1 MEAANGVRFDPFVRR
16 AIYSIADISGTPLTE
31 GQIVNFE
38 RTYCKPLSD
47 MNLPDS
53 EGKNLHQYLN
63 LNSNVGCDRKSGTAE
78 NPDRLFHACPRYR
91 NDSHCNYFKWVDND
105 DYEGV
110 AESGTKK
117 DYGAEL
123 QVESDYDEWRLK
135 VAWRLGS
142 LEAEGLKPGVGTKII
157 KLASFLAVDELVSL
171 IISTEI
177 ATGAATVGLGEDLS
191 LAFPLMTCNL
201 GGLAM
206 TCFYIN

>member
-63 LNSNVGCDRKSGTAE
+63 LNSNVDTFSEFPSNGSNSSSSSMRTRRKIHEKSCNCMWVEGCDRKSGTAE

-142 LEAEGLKPGVGTKII
+142 LEAEVKALK
-157 KLASFLAVDELVSL
+157 LL
-171 IISTEI
+171 IIFFF
-177 ATGAATVGLGEDLS
+177 VVVV
-191 LAFPLMTCNL
+191 
-201 GGLAM
+201 
-206 TCFYIN
+206 INVILCCLLRSSK